1 MTMQERT
8 DAVVAAWKAL
18 VGRGD
23 IPTVR
28 TVLRQMRDVDGRGA
42 SLRDIVPLV
51 AQLRSESEADPR
63 IVEVVCIYL
72 SLDPVA
78 RREALRRMKSE
89 DRK

>member
-28 TVLRQMRDVDGRGA
+28 TVLKQMRDIDGRGA

-51 AQLRSESEADPR
+51 AELRSESEADPR

-89 DRK
+89 ERK